1 MILSKLILS
10 KVTSYEYLSGP
21 ICCCLLFFDDERR
34 RNISK
39 PSAIRDP
46 ALPRNGNEECH
57 DATPAF
63 ISDRRILLLHHCS
76 LLFILRRPCSSS
88 RVFLRLQP
96 RLQRYS
102 THSPARADVF
112 DFFRELTEVLLPCAL
127 ARLFPLILNVGCEG
141 HVVSSS
147 DESQQRSVPV
157 LKKEITT
164 LCSCTNTAVHFP
176 KHRT

>member
-1 MILSKLILS
+1 
-10 KVTSYEYLSGP
+10 
-21 ICCCLLFFDDERR
+21 
-34 RNISK
+34 
-39 PSAIRDP
+39 
-46 ALPRNGNEECH
+46 
-57 DATPAF
+57 
-63 ISDRRILLLHHCS
+63 
-76 LLFILRRPCSSS
+76 
-88 RVFLRLQP
+88 
-96 RLQRYS
+96 
-102 THSPARADVF
+102 
-112 DFFRELTEVLLPCAL
+112 VLLPCAL